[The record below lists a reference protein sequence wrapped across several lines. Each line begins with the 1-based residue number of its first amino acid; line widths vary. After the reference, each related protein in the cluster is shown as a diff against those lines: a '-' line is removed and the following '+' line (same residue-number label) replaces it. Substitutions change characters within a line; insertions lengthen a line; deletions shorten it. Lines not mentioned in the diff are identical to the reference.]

1 PQNENEPPAIQTVL
15 GINYNDLMKI
25 KKMNMV
31 SVKNLDPLYKI
42 FDWVKKQKTPNI
54 EDLKIPNWITG
65 WLDSQMNWPVKPQF
79 EKTVAHF
86 TENISTRNYI
96 SGYIVKQFVVFHR
109 APGVSS
115 AKIIIGTFKKDFIMF
130 RNRLHRLNVQISLS
144 TVKMPYAQKELNALL

>member
-1 PQNENEPPAIQTVL
+1 
-15 GINYNDLMKI
+15 MKI

-42 FDWVKKQKTPNI
+42 FDWVKKQKTPSI

-65 WLDSQMNWPVKPQF
+65 WLDSQMNWPAKPQF
-79 EKTVAHF
+79 EKTVAYF

-96 SGYIVKQFVVFHR
+96 SGYIVKQFVLFHR
-109 APGVSS
+109 APGVCT

-144 TVKMPYAQKELNALL
+144 TVKMPCAQKELNALL